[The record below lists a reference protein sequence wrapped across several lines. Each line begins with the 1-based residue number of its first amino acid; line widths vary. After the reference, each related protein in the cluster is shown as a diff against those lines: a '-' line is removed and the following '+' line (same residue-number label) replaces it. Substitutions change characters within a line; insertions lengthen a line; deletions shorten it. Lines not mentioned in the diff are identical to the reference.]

1 MLFQQK
7 ISPGDFVI
15 GARRWK
21 AGREFSVPRMVI
33 DVKEDDILVMTEDGT
48 IWYHISKL
56 ERVVQS
62 ETRES

>member
-1 MLFQQK
+1 MLFLQK

-21 AGREFSVPRMVI
+21 IGREFDEPRMVI
-33 DVKEDDILVMTEDGT
+33 DVKDDNILIMTEQGT
-48 IWYHISKL
+48 EWYHISKL

-62 ETRES
+62 ENRES